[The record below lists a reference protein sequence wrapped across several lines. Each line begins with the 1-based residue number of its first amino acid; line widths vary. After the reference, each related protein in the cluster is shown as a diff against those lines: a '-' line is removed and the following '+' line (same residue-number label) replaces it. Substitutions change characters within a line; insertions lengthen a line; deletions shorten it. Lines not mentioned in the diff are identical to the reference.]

1 MARMK
6 SAQAVYYGPADSGY
20 PSVGRVSANESV
32 DFLWMEGTWCYIRYS
47 VSGTANK
54 KCGYVPETAVNHANE
69 SPLIYNDNNSGD
81 RYIRDGGTTYTGPGS
96 SGYVSA
102 GSVDAGELVAY
113 TGYKYNDYALIEYSV
128 GSTSNKK
135 RAWYSAG
142 DMTTEPASSGSTF
155 YNYTANGWTVTSPW
169 NGAADHPGHLG
180 LDLKRPSDTSF
191 YALADG
197 VVVAKSSSCLRS
209 NGYTIVLQH
218 NIGGK
223 PFFSFY
229 AHMDSSPNLSVGDR
243 VTCGTPIHVYG
254 ASGNVTGPHLHLGV
268 YTGEI
273 NNDQYGYYKVNDELT
288 YFNDYGLG
296 YIDYNNYRF
305 FDPAQVIA
313 TNGGVIC

>member
-6 SAQAVYYGPADSGY
+6 SAQTVYYGPAYSGY
-20 PSVGRVSANESV
+20 PSVGSVSANESV
-32 DFLWMEGTWCYIRYS
+32 DFLWTEGAWCYIRYS

-142 DMTTEPASSGSTF
+142 DMTIEPSSSL
-155 YNYTANGWTVTSPW
+155 VE
-169 NGAADHPGHLG
+169 DQ
-180 LDLKRPSDTSF
+180 KPSDMH
-191 YALADG
+191 L
-197 VVVAKSSSCLRS
+197 
-209 NGYTIVLQH
+209 
-218 NIGGK
+218 
-223 PFFSFY
+223 
-229 AHMDSSPNLSVGDR
+229 DSSHYTTSNIYLSL
-243 VTCGTPIHVYG
+243 IH
-254 ASGNVTGPHLHLGV
+254 
-268 YTGEI
+268 I
-273 NNDQYGYYKVNDELT
+273 
-288 YFNDYGLG
+288 
-296 YIDYNNYRF
+296 
-305 FDPAQVIA
+305 
-313 TNGGVIC
+313 

>member
-1 MARMK
+1 MARLT
-6 SAQAVYYGPADSGY
+6 PATRRWAAFRQMNPSIFFGRRELGAISGILY
-20 PSVGRVSANESV
+20 LVQQ
-32 DFLWMEGTWCYIRYS
+32 I
-47 VSGTANK
+47 K

-169 NGAADHPGHLG
+169 NGTADHPGHLG
-180 LDLKRPSDTSF
+180 LDLVRSSNTSF

-223 PFFSFY
+223 PFFSFLC
-229 AHMDSSPNLSVGDR
+229 AHGFQPEFECWRSCNMRYSNSRVWCLRECYWSASPSRRL
-243 VTCGTPIHVYG
+243 YW
-254 ASGNVTGPHLHLGV
+254 
-268 YTGEI
+268 
-273 NNDQYGYYKVNDELT
+273 
-288 YFNDYGLG
+288 
-296 YIDYNNYRF
+296 
-305 FDPAQVIA
+305 
-313 TNGGVIC
+313 